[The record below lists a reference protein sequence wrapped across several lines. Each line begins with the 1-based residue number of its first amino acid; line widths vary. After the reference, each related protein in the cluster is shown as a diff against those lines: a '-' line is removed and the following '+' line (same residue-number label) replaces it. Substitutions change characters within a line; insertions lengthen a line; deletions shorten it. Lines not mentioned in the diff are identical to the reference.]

1 MTMFQPVLGSIGP
14 GTDTLKTDEGTP
26 VKSIYVSDS
35 STSDIESLFQ
45 GKNKDD
51 GRIETDKSVMYGKDD
66 YSIFNSY
73 NPGEFS
79 VILSALGQKYI
90 DTTSG
95 IIHVPLDVVLVL
107 DISGSMS
114 VDGDGKRADNLVK
127 AVNKTIT
134 YLMKEDENNRVAV
147 VAYNTKA
154 TKILPLGR
162 YYVGSKA
169 DYSNTNSYFSV
180 SKSSKNDGYKKLD
193 IGKIKNESTNNL
205 TDKVSKSGIW
215 GNIHS
220 GWNKAGGGYS
230 Y

>member
-1 MTMFQPVLGSIGP
+1 MLCMVITMTMFQPVLGSIGP

-45 GKNKDD
+45 GKIKDD

-134 YLMKEDENNRVAV
+134 Y
-147 VAYNTKA
+147 
-154 TKILPLGR
+154 
-162 YYVGSKA
+162 
-169 DYSNTNSYFSV
+169 
-180 SKSSKNDGYKKLD
+180 
-193 IGKIKNESTNNL
+193 
-205 TDKVSKSGIW
+205 
-215 GNIHS
+215 
-220 GWNKAGGGYS
+220 
-230 Y
+230 